1 MPDQTVFGLSHFF
14 AQLDAV
20 GVGVLSLLVAMSVLS
35 WYLIVVKSIRVIQTR
50 RSSRRFAMR
59 RTEGMQTATPDI
71 GAHDVDG
78 PMPRIAAAADDASRH
93 WREAS
98 SGGTLHSDRQE
109 EFFGRCLRSALAR
122 ESVTLEAGLAPLAS
136 VASAAPFVGLFGTVW
151 AIYHALVGIGF
162 TGKAGLDAVAGP
174 VGEALIMTALG
185 LAVAIPALLAYNAFT
200 RMNRIA
206 LAELDGFA
214 HKLHADLLVGPR
226 AGRAMQTGRC
236 PMQVVPG
243 AA

>member
-1 MPDQTVFGLSHFF
+1 MSDQPAFGFSHFF
-14 AQLDAV
+14 AQLDVV
-20 GVGVLSLLVAMSVLS
+20 GVGVLAVLVAMSVMS
-35 WYLIVVKSIRVIQTR
+35 WYLIVVKSVRFMQTR
-50 RSSRRFAMR
+50 RASQRFAMR
-59 RTEGMQTATPDI
+59 RIDGLDGATPATGPAD
-71 GAHDVDG
+71 AEG
-78 PMPRIAAAADDASRH
+78 PMSRLAAAADEAARG

-98 SGGTLHSDRQE
+98 ANGTLKSDRQE
-109 EFFGRCLRSALAR
+109 EFLGRCLRSALAR
-122 ESVTLEAGLAPLAS
+122 ESVVLEAGLSPLAS

-151 AIYHALVGIGF
+151 AIYHALVAIGF

-200 RMNRIA
+200 RVNRIT

-214 HKLHADLLVGPR
+214 HALHADLLVGQRSAR
-226 AGRAMQTGRC
+226 AVRIGRTPVHA
-236 PMQVVPG
+236 VSG